1 MPDVLG
7 RNMYLSRIEMY
18 PSTRATESMSREM
31 LKISTRKIVFAS
43 LSWAAALI
51 AVETY
56 ALYSTFGFPVV
67 LALADAVNFNLLIA
81 TAGYITY
88 ISMRYYQPN
97 PKNVVYV
104 IMWDIGLAVLC
115 VLAHNYLMLH
125 GPFNRTEAYLVYLDA
140 SQIFRGI
147 LAWLMIT
154 LMGFISWSWFFMQ
167 DVRAGEKRES
177 DTMRFARDAELATL
191 RQQLQPH
198 FLFNSLNSISAL
210 AGARPEQARKM
221 IQQLS
226 DFLRGTIKKDDH
238 QLVTLQEEFT
248 HLELYLDIEKVR
260 FGHRLKTEIMIDEAV
275 RPNLLP
281 SLLLQPVV
289 ENAIKFGLY
298 DTTGEIV
305 IKIDALT
312 VDKQLL
318 LRVQNPFDPE
328 TSQPR
333 TGTGFGLKSV
343 QRRLYLLYGRNDLLS
358 TRSEEKLFITE
369 VKIPQSV

>member
-1 MPDVLG
+1 
-7 RNMYLSRIEMY
+7 
-18 PSTRATESMSREM
+18 MSRKM
-31 LKISTRKIVFAS
+31 LNISTRKVVFAS
-43 LSWAAALI
+43 HAWAVALI

-56 ALYSTFGFPVV
+56 ALYNTFGFSAA
-67 LALADAVNFNLLIA
+67 LALADTVNFNVLIGA
-81 TAGYITY
+81 AGYITY
-88 ISMRYYQPN
+88 VSMRYYQPN
-97 PKNVVYV
+97 PKNIIYTVV
-104 IMWDIGLAVLC
+104 WDIGLAVLC
-115 VLAHNYLMLH
+115 VLAHNYIMIN
-125 GPFNRTEAYLVYLDA
+125 GPFSRTEDYLVYLDA

-154 LMGFISWSWFFMQ
+154 LMGIISWTWFFMQ

-177 DTMRFARDAELATL
+177 DTMQLARDAELATL

-238 QLVTLQEEFT
+238 QLVTLQEEFS

-281 SLLLQPVV
+281 SLLLQPIV

-305 IKIDALT
+305 IRIEAI
-312 VDKQLL
+312 VADKQLM

-333 TGTGFGLKSV
+333 QGTGFGLKSV
-343 QRRLYLLYGRNDLLS
+343 QRRLYLLYGRNDLLT
-358 TRSEEKLFITE
+358 TRSEQKLFITE